1 MTRLIDKRAIITG
14 ATTGIGFAT
23 AAQFVDEGARV
34 LITGSD
40 PARLSAAKAELDA
53 IAGGVGRVVSARV
66 DVRDLATLDGLA
78 ELVRSEFGGADILF
92 ANAGVTYLG
101 AMEHMTPDRFDDEM
115 AINLRGTYFTVQRLL
130 EVLQDGASVIL
141 NSSCVASTGV
151 AGMTVYS
158 ATKAGVRSLARSMSA
173 ELMPRRIRVNAV
185 APGPIDTP
193 LYSKMGLSDEQL
205 GAMIEGTL
213 ARTPLGRTGRADE
226 VARVVT
232 FLASD
237 DSSYL
242 LGAEI
247 PVDGGWTAL

>member
-1 MTRLIDKRAIITG
+1 MTRLTDRRAIITG
-14 ATTGIGFAT
+14 GTTGIGFAT
-23 AAQFVDEGARV
+23 AAQFLREGVRV

-53 IAGGVGRVVSARV
+53 GDGEGRVLTARV
-66 DVRDLATLDGLA
+66 DVRHLDTLDGLA
-78 ELVRSEFGGADILF
+78 EVVRSEFGKADILF

-101 AMEHMTPDRFDDEM
+101 AMEDMTPDRFDDEM

-130 EVLQDGASVIL
+130 GVLEDGASVIL

-185 APGPIDTP
+185 APGPIETP
-193 LYSKMGLSDEQL
+193 LYSKMGLSDDEL
-205 GAMIEGTL
+205 AALVAGTL
-213 ARTPLGRTGRADE
+213 ARTPLGRTGHADE

-247 PVDGGWTAL
+247 PVDGGWTQL